1 MTVNEF
7 VMKTWY
13 IQHIII
19 VKMQELN
26 KLSNEDLIAIKEVA
40 LFSGTV
46 HEFRSCL
53 YKDIYNMNVYSYGVI
68 DNCLIIEVE

>member
-7 VMKTWY
+7 IMKTWY
-13 IQHIII
+13 IQYIII
-19 VKMQELN
+19 VKMQELK
-26 KLSNEDLIAIKEVA
+26 KLSNEDIIAIKEVA

-46 HEFRSCL
+46 YEFRSYL
-53 YKDIYNMNVYSYGVI
+53 YKNIYIMNVYSYGVI

>member
-13 IQHIII
+13 IQNIII
-19 VKMQELN
+19 VKMSKLN
-26 KLSNEDLIAIKEVA
+26 KLNNADLIAIKEVA

-46 HEFRSCL
+46 HEFRSYL
-53 YKDIYNMNVYSYGVI
+53 YKDIYTMNVRSYGVI